1 MDKIVDHLFVFRGE
15 GKIEDFPGNYTDF
28 RAYEDTPSFTNETPD
43 KKPKT
48 DWKNKEEN
56 KPTYETQRALNKLET
71 KIAKLETQKKS
82 LQNQFAKEALS
93 PEEIKTLS
101 IELKSV
107 EEALGAE
114 TDAWLALSIEIE

>member
-1 MDKIVDHLFVFRGE
+1 
-15 GKIEDFPGNYTDF
+15 
-28 RAYEDTPSFTNETPD
+28 
-43 KKPKT
+43 
-48 DWKNKEEN
+48 
-56 KPTYETQRALNKLET
+56 
-71 KIAKLETQKKS
+71 